1 MSNGRGIQLRGLA
14 VLAEALVAVNAAEPD
29 AGQVW
34 GNRLDPI
41 QPMQHLHQFPT
52 GRLLRRGCRDRPSD
66 DPALMPA
73 LALPPTSAYPSDPT
87 VLEREKLD
95 ALYLELR
102 GNYKS
107 LMISR
112 GIHRSRSQR
121 QGEQLQELGTRLRD
135 LAMREASVR
144 AEAYAMLEIVTDVVE
159 HLEDSGDELS
169 NAFGQYQLGRR
180 SYNGGGGIAR
190 LVQAVIRFLNR
201 WRQGKQRFRDLS
213 ARHEA
218 LRDALDGNTPESQP
232 PQSNAR
238 DNNRSEAKAEE
249 PSNPQSNELPPSEQ
263 PQAEQPKGGEGQ
275 PTQEPGDG

>member
-1 MSNGRGIQLRGLA
+1 M
-14 VLAEALVAVNAAEPD
+14 
-29 AGQVW
+29 
-34 GNRLDPI
+34 
-41 QPMQHLHQFPT
+41 
-52 GRLLRRGCRDRPSD
+52 
-66 DPALMPA
+66 
-73 LALPPTSAYPSDPT
+73 
-87 VLEREKLD
+87 LERETLD

-135 LAMREASVR
+135 LATREASVR

-201 WRQGKQRFRDLS
+201 WRQGKERFGDLN
-213 ARHEA
+213 ARQQA
-218 LRDALDGNTPESQP
+218 LRGALET
-232 PQSNAR
+232 
-238 DNNRSEAKAEE
+238 
-249 PSNPQSNELPPSEQ
+249 Q
-263 PQAEQPKGGEGQ
+263 PQPDGGQANSTSAAQAAQ
-275 PTQEPGDG
+275 PTEQQAAQPTPEPGDG

>member
-1 MSNGRGIQLRGLA
+1 
-14 VLAEALVAVNAAEPD
+14 
-29 AGQVW
+29 
-34 GNRLDPI
+34 
-41 QPMQHLHQFPT
+41 
-52 GRLLRRGCRDRPSD
+52 
-66 DPALMPA
+66 MPP

-87 VLEREKLD
+87 ALERERLD

-121 QGEQLQELGTRLRD
+121 QGEQLQELGRRLRD
-135 LAMREASVR
+135 LATREASVR

-180 SYNGGGGIAR
+180 AYNGGGSIAR
-190 LVQAVIRFLNR
+190 LIQAVIRFLNR
-201 WRQGKQRFRDLS
+201 WRLGKQRFAELS

-218 LRDALDGNTPESQP
+218 LRGALET
-232 PQSNAR
+232 
-238 DNNRSEAKAEE
+238 
-249 PSNPQSNELPPSEQ
+249 Q
-263 PQAEQPKGGEGQ
+263 PQPQQQPDGGQANDTSAPQAAPQAAQ
-275 PTQEPGDG
+275 PIQEPGDG

>member
-1 MSNGRGIQLRGLA
+1 
-14 VLAEALVAVNAAEPD
+14 
-29 AGQVW
+29 
-34 GNRLDPI
+34 
-41 QPMQHLHQFPT
+41 
-52 GRLLRRGCRDRPSD
+52 
-66 DPALMPA
+66 MPA

-121 QGEQLQELGTRLRD
+121 QGEQLLELGTRLRD
-135 LAMREASVR
+135 LATREASVR

-190 LVQAVIRFLNR
+190 LIQAVIRFLNR
-201 WRQGKQRFRDLS
+201 WRQGKDRFGELS

-218 LRDALDGNTPESQP
+218 LRDALDGSASESQP
-232 PQSNAR
+232 PQSKDR
-238 DNNRSEAKAEE
+238 DNNSSEAKAEE
-249 PSNPQSNELPPSEQ
+249 ASSQQSSERPPSDQ
-263 PQAEQPKGGEGQ
+263 PQAQKPTGDDGQ

>member
-1 MSNGRGIQLRGLA
+1 
-14 VLAEALVAVNAAEPD
+14 
-29 AGQVW
+29 
-34 GNRLDPI
+34 
-41 QPMQHLHQFPT
+41 
-52 GRLLRRGCRDRPSD
+52 
-66 DPALMPA
+66 MPA

-87 VLEREKLD
+87 ALERERLD

-112 GIHRSRSQR
+112 GIHRSRAQR
-121 QGEQLQELGTRLRD
+121 QGEQLQQLGMRLRA
-135 LAMREASVR
+135 LATREASVR

-201 WRQGKQRFRDLS
+201 WRQGRQRFDDLS

-218 LRDALDGNTPESQP
+218 LRGALDGNTPESQP
-232 PQSNAR
+232 PQSNER
-238 DNNRSEAKAEE
+238 DDNRSQAKAED
-249 PSNPQSNELPPSEQ
+249 PSNPQSSELPVSDQ
-263 PQAEQPKGGEGQ
+263 LQAEQPTGDDG
-275 PTQEPGDG
+275 PPSQEPGDG

>member
-1 MSNGRGIQLRGLA
+1 
-14 VLAEALVAVNAAEPD
+14 
-29 AGQVW
+29 
-34 GNRLDPI
+34 
-41 QPMQHLHQFPT
+41 
-52 GRLLRRGCRDRPSD
+52 
-66 DPALMPA
+66 MPA

-87 VLEREKLD
+87 TLERERLD

-135 LAMREASVR
+135 LATREASVR

-201 WRQGKQRFRDLS
+201 WRQGKDRFDDLNS
-213 ARHEA
+213 RQQA
-218 LRDALDGNTPESQP
+218 LRGALETQPQPDGAQANGTAAPQAAQSTEQQP
-232 PQSNAR
+232 
-238 DNNRSEAKAEE
+238 
-249 PSNPQSNELPPSEQ
+249 EQ
-263 PQAEQPKGGEGQ
+263 PAAQ
-275 PTQEPGDG
+275 PTPEPGDG